1 MLLIFT
7 FFLTVRCSIRDK
19 LSDNPLLLAKMTST
33 NEHIATILHTTL
45 VSSGIDLANS
55 CGASSVLLRI
65 MVKMIILPFVIICRE
80 NIVVIDI
87 ARFIIG
93 DLSDGLLTCIFFLMP
108 AKPRICCLIHHEVL
122 CLDID

>member
-1 MLLIFT
+1 MA
-7 FFLTVRCSIRDK
+7 IRRGIWDK
-19 LSDNPLLLAKMTST
+19 LSYNPLLLAKMTCT

-45 VSSGIDLANS
+45 VGSGINLTNS

-65 MVKMIILPFVIICRE
+65 VVKKIILPFVMICRE

-87 ARFIIG
+87 ARVIIG
-93 DLSDGLLTCIFFLMP
+93 DLSDGLLARIFFLMS
-108 AKPRICCLIHHEVL
+108 AKTRICRLIHHEVL